1 MVNLVIVVD
10 HKVVLVKLIQ
20 LPMELHLFIMLVEEV
35 VEFNEHLIQLL
46 LLEDKVGVVEEVL
59 KLILL
64 VLLSQVLLLEKEQM
78 ELQIEAAEVAVV
90 GSLVLRVVVPLDQV
104 VKVLLL

>member
-1 MVNLVIVVD
+1 
-10 HKVVLVKLIQ
+10 
-20 LPMELHLFIMLVEEV
+20 
-35 VEFNEHLIQLL
+35 
-46 LLEDKVGVVEEVL
+46 
-59 KLILL
+59 
-64 VLLSQVLLLEKEQM
+64 LEKEQM